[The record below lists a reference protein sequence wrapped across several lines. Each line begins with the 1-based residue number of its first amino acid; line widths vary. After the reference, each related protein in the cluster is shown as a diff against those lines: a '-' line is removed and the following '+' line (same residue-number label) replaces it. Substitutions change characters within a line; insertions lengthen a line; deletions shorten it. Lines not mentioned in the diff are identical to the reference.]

1 MSLPPSRQP
10 CTMTLR
16 QCLRVTT
23 LPVLGTALLSL
34 VAASLFPPVVAD
46 AAAASGAV
54 SPWLLLPMFTAAAGC
69 GLTALAFWP
78 LFAARRPGADW
89 ARRLQRGPLRGCGG
103 AVAGALLAQLLLTL
117 PLATLL
123 ARSLGAPATAAVHHA
138 LPPVQPQPVLAPG
151 HPHLD
156 FVLPAGPSRH
166 YAELHLRPLAA
177 MPTAA
182 FRSSRVEVFADG
194 ERLSASDPE
203 WSQTGQFVR
212 LPFAPRPIH
221 RLELRLAEGTVPLFF
236 PTGSVEL
243 VEARG
248 RSAWTNGALLALVAL
263 VPTFLALALACW
275 CGTAAALPTLATL
288 LVGALVVLTVGGV
301 GPFDHALQQTLRG
314 RWLGSTAVFRHCLP
328 SLVLG
333 SVAMILAMLLRRRS
347 RR

>member
-1 MSLPPSRQP
+1 MNLPPSRQP
-10 CTMTLR
+10 GAMTLR
-16 QCLRVTT
+16 RCLRVTT
-23 LPVLGTALLSL
+23 VPVLATALLSL
-34 VAASLFPPVVAD
+34 ALAAMLPPVVAD
-46 AAAASGAV
+46 PTAASGAGT
-54 SPWLLLPMFTAAAGC
+54 PWLQLPMFTAAAGC

-89 ARRLQRGPLRGCGG
+89 ARRLQRGPLQGCG
-103 AVAGALLAQLLLTL
+103 AALAGALLAQLLLTL
-117 PLATLL
+117 PLTTLL
-123 ARSLGAPATAAVHHA
+123 ARGLGAPATAAVHHA

-151 HPHLD
+151 QPRLD
-156 FVLPAGPSRH
+156 FVLPATAGH
-166 YAELHLRPLAA
+166 DYAELHLRPLAA
-177 MPTAA
+177 MPVAE
-182 FRSSRVEVFADG
+182 FRSSRVEVYADG
-194 ERLSASDPE
+194 ERLSASDPV

-248 RSAWTNGALLALVAL
+248 RSAWANGALLALVAL
-263 VPTFLALALACW
+263 LPTFLALALACLG
-275 CGTAAALPTLATL
+275 GTAAALPTLATL
-288 LVGALVVLTVGGV
+288 LVGCQWVLTVGGI
-301 GPFDHALQQTLRG
+301 GPFDSALQQVLRG
-314 RWLGSTAVFRHCLP
+314 RWLGSTAVFPQCIP